1 MVSYAVVQRTHEVGV
16 RMALGARRRNVL
28 ALILRQSAR
37 PVGIG
42 ILAGLALSVLVSRL
56 LSSLLFG
63 VSALDPLAF
72 GGVSLFLM
80 FVALLACYVPA
91 CKATKVDPMVAL
103 RCE

>member
-16 RMALGARRRNVL
+16 RMALGACRRNVL

-37 PVGIG
+37 PVGVG
-42 ILAGLALSVLVSRL
+42 ILAGLVLSVLVSRL

-63 VSALDPLAF
+63 VSALDPLSF

-80 FVALLACYVPA
+80 LVALLACYVPA